1 LVGPKRQQRNSS
13 YCLVS
18 GFVPIYPAYENNYA
32 IMVLT
37 LAYSFRNK
45 TNLQPPPKM
54 VLLVND
60 KVEESTLDLIK
71 ETKLWDHIIPISENE
86 KGLNTSST
94 FFFKFNAFKL
104 GGICDRVLWM
114 GADSVVLKSI
124 DELFKSPFVPAAA
137 PDLHIW
143 ARQGLHVSFNGD
155 FVLFKPSEN
164 AHRRLIHWVNG
175 NPSPMPKHRHGPHDQ
190 GALNDVFDDQ
200 VHVLPWYYSV
210 LIPKVMDEGLNIQ
223 NITTSVHSTE
233 WRQML
238 EKQDMWK
245 TLHMASFL
253 KPWMVPKTHTLTWKF
268 LQKFSN
274 VCGNMMTEHPMIAK
288 QLCKQQTCNWCG

>member
-1 LVGPKRQQRNSS
+1 
-13 YCLVS
+13 
-18 GFVPIYPAYENNYA
+18 
-32 IMVLT
+32 MVLT